1 MQVERSCDDCYKA
14 EYMISHLEEE
24 FDGVISSA
32 VNHGVYVELPN
43 TVEGLIRV
51 ADLGDYQYDGKME
64 FVDQHSGRKLR
75 VGDPIRVTVAGVDV
89 SAGQIDFVPADE
101 GEGQ

>member
-1 MQVERSCDDCYKA
+1 MN
-14 EYMISHLEEE
+14 
-24 FDGVISSA
+24 GVISSA

-64 FVDQHSGRKLR
+64 FVDQHSWPETAGGRPHPGDGGWGGCLR
-75 VGDPIRVTVAGVDV
+75 RQDPTLSLRMRGKA
-89 SAGQIDFVPADE
+89 SRPVPL
-101 GEGQ
+101 